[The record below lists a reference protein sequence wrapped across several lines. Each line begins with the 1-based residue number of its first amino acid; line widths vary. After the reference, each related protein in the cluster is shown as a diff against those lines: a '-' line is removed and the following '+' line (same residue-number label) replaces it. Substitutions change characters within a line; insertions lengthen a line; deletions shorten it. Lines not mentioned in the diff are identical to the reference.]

1 MEKDQIKFGVESI
14 FHMIRH
20 FEKIHTD
27 DLVKL
32 ITSGYNQQQIDEEF
46 NIYGSKF
53 HELFADGI
61 PALIKKVSI
70 SEYTKTTTANGNYQ
84 YFFPSINIKDNNDV
98 GAVSVLP
105 IELLSLEQKENIYI
119 QENRGY
125 KLKHIKVDQLPK
137 TKEWTMILNP
147 QTNNISYFIT
157 AFPGL
162 PAMPIPRNDMNKN
175 QKEDCI
181 DFWNKHVF
189 LVISNNSASS

>member
-1 MEKDQIKFGVESI
+1 MEKENIKFGVESI

-32 ITSGYNQQQIDEEF
+32 ITSGYNQQQIDEEL
-46 NIYGSKF
+46 NIY
-53 HELFADGI
+53 
-61 PALIKKVSI
+61 
-70 SEYTKTTTANGNYQ
+70 YQ

-137 TKEWTMILNP
+137 TKEWTMILKP

-175 QKEDCI
+175 QKEECI